1 YKYALSKNLDVTVKP
16 STTLDGF
23 VDANKVDSWALTAV
37 KWAVERG
44 IISGKGNASTG
55 YRIDPTGKATRV
67 ECAAMMNKFSEI
79 YANAPKLGDEDL
91 EEPLALPE
99 EEIEDLPVPA
109 DETEDVIID
118 EEETEDEDVP
128 SEDEE
133 ETDEGEI
140 NPEEEAAEE

>member
-1 YKYALSKNLDVTVKP
+1 
-16 STTLDGF
+16 TLDGF
-23 VDANKVDSWALTAV
+23 TDAKKVDSWALTAV

-44 IISGKGNASTG
+44 IISGKGNASAG
-55 YRIDPTGKATRV
+55 YRIAPTEKATRV

-79 YANAPKLGDEDL
+79 YANAPKMGIEDI

-118 EEETEDEDVP
+118 DEEDETEDEDVP
-128 SEDEE
+128 SEDEK
-133 ETDEGEI
+133 ETDEAEADS
-140 NPEEEAAEE
+140 EEETAVDTEECN